1 MKVVLV
7 TPNFHQPRGNTVT
20 VRRIANELE
29 NLKVQTEIIS
39 MTEDNVAATPLP
51 EADVYHGFHAY
62 QFFRFMERLEKKPK
76 SYVITLTGTDLNHN
90 LFDEK
95 TRPIVVSCL
104 QNAKAIHVFNEEAKH
119 ILINELPDLSR
130 KTHIVPQGVDRFP
143 QYELDYHKEYQ
154 SFLFVLPAGI
164 RKVKNVPFAIESLA
178 RLKEKHQNVCLWLVG
193 PVLEE
198 DEGKIVEEFVH
209 TNSSWITYL
218 GQVPHKQMGA
228 IYQQADCILNTS
240 ISEGQPSSILEAM
253 AHELPVIVSD
263 NQGNRSIV
271 THQETGLVY
280 NTSDEFL
287 DYTEQI
293 MNNNELRQM
302 LGKKA
307 KDFVDQHHNSQKEAK
322 HLFDI
327 YQDIQS
333 N

>member
-7 TPNFHQPRGNTVT
+7 TPNFHQSRGNTVT
-20 VRRIANELE
+20 VQRIANELE
-29 NLKVQTEIIS
+29 NFKVQTEIIS
-39 MTEDNVAATPLP
+39 MTEDNDITSLP

-62 QFFRFMERLEKKPK
+62 RFYTFMEQLERKPK

-95 TRPIVVSCL
+95 TRPMVLSCL
-104 QNAKAIHVFNEEAKH
+104 QKANAVHVFNEEAKH
-119 ILINELPDLSR
+119 ILLNELPNILK
-130 KTHIVPQGVDRFP
+130 KTHVIPQGIDRF
-143 QYELDYHKEYQ
+143 QQVVIDHKKENQ
-154 SFLFVLPAGI
+154 TFLFVLPAGI
-164 RKVKNVPFAIESLA
+164 RKVKNVPFAIEFLTQ
-178 RLKEKHQNVCLWLVG
+178 LNEKYKNVRLWLVG
-193 PVLEE
+193 PILED
-198 DEGKIVEEFVH
+198 DEGKKVEELVH

-218 GQVPHKQMGA
+218 GQVPHNKMGT
-228 IYQQADCILNTS
+228 IYQQADCVLNTS

-271 THQETGLVY
+271 SHQETGLVY
-280 NTSDEFL
+280 NTPDEFL

-302 LGKKA
+302 LGKNA

-322 HLFDI
+322 HLLNI
-327 YQDIQS
+327 YQDIIS